1 MKNPERLYIAV
12 FCVVCFTAILQ
23 IIIVIGGRGTDT
35 KLKDAIKRI
44 EILEA
49 NNGKNRNEH

>member
-12 FCVVCFTAILQ
+12 FCVVCFTAICQ
-23 IIIVIGGRGTDT
+23 IIIVIGGHMIDD

-49 NNGKNRNEH
+49 KNHE